1 MSRKELLRAGLVKA
15 ALAGRITNRQ
25 GAKSLRLSVRQFQR
39 LKRRLE
45 TGGDAA
51 LRHRSRGQPTSHRL
65 PAALRTKVTTLMTTV
80 YAGFND
86 VHLTEKLREVEQLPL
101 SRESVRRLRR
111 AAGRP
116 ARRPR
121 RAPRYRRRRTPA
133 AAAGAL
139 VQTDG
144 SPFDWLED
152 RGPRLTLLGVIDDA
166 TGQILALTFREA
178 EDLQGYTGLF
188 YEVFTTHGL
197 PLAVYGD
204 RLNVFV
210 RNDRHWTL
218 EEQLA
223 GERHPTHLGRMFQD
237 LGISYISAHSP
248 QAKGRIERLW
258 ATLQDRLPS
267 ELRVRGIKTPAAAEA
282 YLPEFIA
289 DFNPRFAHPPATPP
303 AVWRRPP
310 RDLALVLSC
319 RYTRVVARDHTL
331 RLGERRVQLPS
342 RAHGRGYAG
351 LRVEVRELLDGRLV
365 VLHDGRVLAT
375 QPNPGPDFVLTPRRS
390 PSSERQGRR
399 QRQATAMRKALTDLA
414 RAEKQRPAG
423 PTTAVTPAE
432 ARAEP
437 AGGATTHD
445 RQGGC
450 SVDTPARARNSPR
463 AQWRPA
469 PSHPW
474 RRAVTS
480 AVAAKKRQKPIPP
493 GG

>member
-1 MSRKELLRAGLVKA
+1 METFTMSRKELLRAGLVKA
-15 ALAGRITNRQ
+15 ALARRITNRQ
-25 GAKSLRLSVRQFQR
+25 GATSLRLSVRQFQR
-39 LKRRLE
+39 LKRRFE

-51 LRHRSRGQPTSHRL
+51 LRHQSRGQPSSHRV
-65 PAALRTKVTTLMTTV
+65 PAALRTKATTLMTTV

-101 SRESVRRLRR
+101 SRESVRRLRL

-116 ARRPR
+116 AQRPR

-166 TGQILALTFREA
+166 TGQILALTFRAA
-178 EDLQGYTGLF
+178 EDLHGYTGLF
-188 YEVFTTHGL
+188 HEVFTTHGL

-258 ATLQDRLPS
+258 ATLQDRLAS
-267 ELRVRGIKTPAAAEA
+267 EL
-282 YLPEFIA
+282 
-289 DFNPRFAHPPATPP
+289 
-303 AVWRRPP
+303 
-310 RDLALVLSC
+310 LA
-319 RYTRVVARDHTL
+319 
-331 RLGERRVQLPS
+331 
-342 RAHGRGYAG
+342 
-351 LRVEVRELLDGRLV
+351 GRLV
-365 VLHDGRVLAT
+365 ARHDGRVLAP
-375 QPNPGPDFVLTPRRS
+375 QPSPGPDFILPPRGS
-390 PSSERQGRR
+390 PSTERQGRR
-399 QRQATAMRKALTDLA
+399 QRQATEMRKALTELA

-423 PTTAVTPAE
+423 LTTDLAPAA

-437 AGGATTHD
+437 PGGAPTHD

-450 SVDTPARARNSPR
+450 SVGTPARARNSPR

>member
-51 LRHRSRGQPTSHRL
+51 LRHQSRGQPSSHRL

-101 SRESVRRLRR
+101 SRESVRRLRL
-111 AAGRP
+111 ATGRP
-116 ARRPR
+116 AQRPR

-144 SPFDWLED
+144 SPFAWLED

-166 TGQILALTFREA
+166 TGQILALTFRAA

-188 YEVFTTHGL
+188 SEVFTTHGL

-223 GERHPTHLGRMFQD
+223 YEAQTQ
-237 LGISYISAHSP
+237 
-248 QAKGRIERLW
+248 E
-258 ATLQDRLPS
+258 
-267 ELRVRGIKTPAAAEA
+267 AAARTEDFK
-282 YLPEFIA
+282 EGIA
-289 DFNPRFAHPPATPP
+289 AFFEKREPNF
-303 AVWRRPP
+303 
-310 RDLALVLSC
+310 S
-319 RYTRVVARDHTL
+319 
-331 RLGERRVQLPS
+331 
-342 RAHGRGYAG
+342 GR
-351 LRVEVRELLDGRLV
+351 
-365 VLHDGRVLAT
+365 
-375 QPNPGPDFVLTPRRS
+375 
-390 PSSERQGRR
+390 
-399 QRQATAMRKALTDLA
+399 
-414 RAEKQRPAG
+414 
-423 PTTAVTPAE
+423 
-432 ARAEP
+432 
-437 AGGATTHD
+437 
-445 RQGGC
+445 
-450 SVDTPARARNSPR
+450 
-463 AQWRPA
+463 
-469 PSHPW
+469 
-474 RRAVTS
+474 
-480 AVAAKKRQKPIPP
+480 
-493 GG
+493 

>member
-1 MSRKELLRAGLVKA
+1 MSISRRNCARSSNSRSPGATAPPRPALSAPPHAGRRRGRAGA
-15 ALAGRITNRQ
+15 DRREP
-25 GAKSLRLSVRQFQR
+25 LR
-39 LKRRLE
+39 
-45 TGGDAA
+45 
-51 LRHRSRGQPTSHRL
+51 
-65 PAALRTKVTTLMTTV
+65 
-80 YAGFND
+80 
-86 VHLTEKLREVEQLPL
+86 
-101 SRESVRRLRR
+101 
-111 AAGRP
+111 
-116 ARRPR
+116 
-121 RAPRYRRRRTPA
+121 
-133 AAAGAL
+133 
-139 VQTDG
+139 
-144 SPFDWLED
+144 
-152 RGPRLTLLGVIDDA
+152 PRLTLLGVIDDA
-166 TGQILALTFREA
+166 TGQILALTFRAA

-188 YEVFTTHGL
+188 SEVFTTHGL

-331 RLGERRVQLPS
+331 RLGERRVQ
-342 RAHGRGYAG
+342 
-351 LRVEVRELLDGRLV
+351 
-365 VLHDGRVLAT
+365 
-375 QPNPGPDFVLTPRRS
+375 GPAFVLTPRRS

-399 QRQATAMRKALTDLA
+399 QRQATAMREALTDLA

-423 PTTAVTPAE
+423 PTTDLTPAE

-445 RQGGC
+445 RHGGRY
-450 SVDTPARARNSPR
+450 VDTPARARNSPR

-474 RRAVTS
+474 RRAAAA
-480 AVAAKKRQKPIPP
+480 AVAAKKRRTPIPP